1 MARDEAISA
10 IETALK
16 LLEAVRAKL
25 REVVALK
32 VIRGQDESFDRAEVA
47 ALGTEINDLR
57 SLLTEVTAS
66 HSVIPAPSPDEIA
79 AATRLLDDLTG
90 LVVGDALV
98 TGGLDVLKTG
108 LATARDLRKKVTT

>member
-32 VIRGQDESFDRAEVA
+32 VIRGQDESFDRAEV
-47 ALGTEINDLR
+47 
-57 SLLTEVTAS
+57 
-66 HSVIPAPSPDEIA
+66 
-79 AATRLLDDLTG
+79 
-90 LVVGDALV
+90 GDALV